1 MIYIHVP
8 FCRSFCTYCGFYSEA
23 VPVCR
28 ERNLGLDV
36 ESRRFSKYAGLVCS
50 EIEARADEI
59 RATLP
64 TEAHPEYRDT
74 LYIGGGTPSVLP
86 FDVLERIVSCLNKTV
101 FGSES
106 HDYLEFTLEVNPED
120 IVEKGEVYLQSL
132 ERLGVTRISM
142 GIQSF
147 DDAVLKWM
155 NRRHDSAHAEQAYWM
170 LRGHGFRNISIDL
183 IFGIGGLSRQTW
195 EATVH
200 KAMGLSPSHISAYQL
215 SVEEGS
221 ALAREVEAGRYTEA
235 SEEECRAQYEMLCS
249 ILEENGYHHYEVSN
263 FAYPGFES
271 RHNSSYW
278 RRVPYVGLGPGAHS
292 AVADER
298 GRVNVRKWNTETEDD
313 YVSER
318 EVLDDED
325 VRVEEIMLGLRTDEG
340 VSPSLLPQAIMSRFL
355 EEGVLCRTVY
365 GNVRIPEDRFFVS
378 DEIIRELL

>member
-64 TEAHPEYRDT
+64 SEAHPEYRDT

-86 FDVLERIVSCLNKTV
+86 FDVFERIVSCLNKTV

-120 IVEKGEVYLQSL
+120 IVEKGEAYLQSL
-132 ERLGVTRISM
+132 DRLGVTRISM

-147 DDAVLKWM
+147 DDKVLKWM

-170 LRGHGFRNISIDL
+170 LRN
-183 IFGIGGLSRQTW
+183 
-195 EATVH
+195 V
-200 KAMGLSPSHISAYQL
+200 PSS
-215 SVEEGS
+215 
-221 ALAREVEAGRYTEA
+221 
-235 SEEECRAQYEMLCS
+235 
-249 ILEENGYHHYEVSN
+249 
-263 FAYPGFES
+263 F
-271 RHNSSYW
+271 SY
-278 RRVPYVGLGPGAHS
+278 
-292 AVADER
+292 
-298 GRVNVRKWNTETEDD
+298 
-313 YVSER
+313 
-318 EVLDDED
+318 
-325 VRVEEIMLGLRTDEG
+325 
-340 VSPSLLPQAIMSRFL
+340 
-355 EEGVLCRTVY
+355 
-365 GNVRIPEDRFFVS
+365 
-378 DEIIRELL
+378 